1 MITIKTKE
9 EIELMRK
16 SGKLAAETL
25 VYLEKYL
32 KVGMSTLEVND
43 LCHDFIL
50 SHGAIPAPLNY
61 KGFPKSVCT
70 SINQVVCHG
79 IPSEKV
85 KLKDGDILNVDVTT
99 ILGGYYGDTNKTFF
113 IGNVKP
119 EVKKLVEVTSQ
130 CLDLAIAQVKPG
142 AKLGDIG
149 AAIQEHAEKH
159 GYSVVRDFCGHGIGK
174 NFHEDPQVLH
184 FGKWGTGM
192 TLKEGMTFTIEPMI
206 NMGSYKCRV
215 LEDGWT
221 AVTID
226 GKHSAQFEHTLA
238 VVSSGCEIL
247 TLP

>member
-16 SGKLAAETL
+16 SGHLAAETL
-25 VYLEKYL
+25 NYLEKLL
-32 KVGMSTLEVND
+32 KPGMSTLEVNNI
-43 LCHDFIL
+43 CHDFII

-79 IPSEKV
+79 IPTEKV
-85 KLKDGDILNVDVTT
+85 KLKEGDILNVDVTT

-113 IGNVKP
+113 IGKVKP
-119 EVKKLVEVTSQ
+119 EIIQLVNVTRE
-130 CLDLAIAQVKPG
+130 CLDLAIAEVKPG
-142 AKLGDIG
+142 ARLGDIG

-174 NFHEDPQVLH
+174 NFHEDPQILH
-184 FGKWGTGM
+184 FGKRGTGM
-192 TLKEGMTFTIEPMI
+192 ALKEGMTFTIEPMI
-206 NMGSYKCRV
+206 NMGTYKCRV

-221 AVTID
+221 AVTLD

-238 VVSSGCEIL
+238 VTSDGVEIL
-247 TLP
+247 TL

>member
-16 SGKLAAETL
+16 SGRLAAETL
-25 VYLEKYL
+25 NYLEKLL
-32 KVGMSTLEVND
+32 KPGMSTLEVNNI
-43 LCHDFIL
+43 CHDYIL

-79 IPSEKV
+79 IPSDKL

-99 ILGGYYGDTNKTFF
+99 ILNGYYGDTNKTFL

-119 EVKKLVEVTSQ
+119 EIAKLVNVTRE
-130 CLDLAIAQVKPG
+130 CLERAIAEVKPG
-142 AKLGDIG
+142 ARLGDIG
-149 AAIQEHAEKH
+149 AAIQEHAEKN
-159 GYSVVRDFCGHGIGK
+159 GYSVVRDFCGHGIGR
-174 NFHEDPQVLH
+174 NFHEDPQILH
-184 FGKWGTGM
+184 FGKRGTGM
-192 TLKEGMTFTIEPMI
+192 VIKEGMTFTIEPMI
-206 NMGSYKCRV
+206 NLGTYKCRV

-221 AVTID
+221 AVTLD

-238 VVSSGCEIL
+238 VTSDGVEIL
-247 TLP
+247 TL

>member
-1 MITIKTKE
+1 
-9 EIELMRK
+9 MRK

>member
-16 SGKLAAETL
+16 SGRLAAETL
-25 VYLEKYL
+25 NHLEKLL
-32 KVGMSTLEVND
+32 KPGMSTLEVNNI
-43 LCHDFIL
+43 CHDFIL

-79 IPSEKV
+79 IPTNKL

-99 ILGGYYGDTNKTFF
+99 ILNGYYGDTNKTFL
-113 IGNVKP
+113 IGTVKP
-119 EVKKLVEVTSQ
+119 EIKKLVDVTRE
-130 CLDLAIAQVKPG
+130 CLDLAIAEVKPG
-142 AKLGDIG
+142 ARLGDIG

-159 GYSVVRDFCGHGIGK
+159 GYSVVRDFCGHGIGR
-174 NFHEDPQVLH
+174 NFHEDPQILH
-184 FGKWGTGM
+184 FGKRGTGM
-192 TLKEGMTFTIEPMI
+192 VIKEGMTFTIEPMI
-206 NMGSYKCRV
+206 NLGTYKCLV

-221 AVTID
+221 AVTQD

-238 VVSSGCEIL
+238 VTKDGVEIL
-247 TLP
+247 TL